1 MALNPDRLFSAEPGT
16 REIARRLFASVEKLP
31 IISPHGHTE
40 PIWYARNEAF
50 PDPASLFVKPD
61 HYITRMLYSQGHSL
75 ESLGI
80 ASRDGRPSET
90 DARKI
95 WRLFATNWYLFRATP
110 SRLGLNMQWKPCSE
124 LLNGFLRKMRIA
136 FSMQ

>member
-61 HYITRMLYSQGHSL
+61 HYITRMLYSQGHS
-75 ESLGI
+75 
-80 ASRDGRPSET
+80 P
-90 DARKI
+90 RKP
-95 WRLFATNWYLFRATP
+95 RHCVVRRTA
-110 SRLGLNMQWKPCSE
+110 E
-124 LLNGFLRKMRIA
+124 
-136 FSMQ
+136 